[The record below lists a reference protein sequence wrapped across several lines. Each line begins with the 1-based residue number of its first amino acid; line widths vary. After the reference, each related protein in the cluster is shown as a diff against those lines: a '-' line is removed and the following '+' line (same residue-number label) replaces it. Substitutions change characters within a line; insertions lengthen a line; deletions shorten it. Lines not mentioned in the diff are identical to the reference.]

1 MNKGYAALA
10 SSIFLMAER
19 DLQKAK
25 ERLSRNPNCSAAKDT
40 LEEIG
45 RFLKTDWAVTLEGI
59 ADVNVVEK
67 LKEMMN
73 DS

>member
-10 SSIFLMAER
+10 SSVLLMAER
-19 DLQKAK
+19 DLRKAK
-25 ERLSRNPNCSAAKDT
+25 EKLARNPNSTTAKDT

-45 RFLKTDWAVTLEGI
+45 RFLKTDWAITLEGI
-59 ADVNVVEK
+59 ADVNVVDK
-67 LKEMMN
+67 LKEMLN

>member
-19 DLQKAK
+19 DLRKAK
-25 ERLSRNPNCSAAKDT
+25 ERLSRNPESATARDT

-45 RFLKTDWAVTLEGI
+45 RFLKTDWAITLEGI
-59 ADVNVVEK
+59 ADLNVVEK

-73 DS
+73 DN